1 MEEKERVAV
10 EVAVEVVA
18 VEVKARA
25 AAEVVAGGARA
36 RAAVREVAREEAAAV
51 DPKALR
57 EVDHLEVSITM
68 TMTTTLA
75 LPLVGVRVAVRGRKA
90 APQDLAAGMTTTPA
104 EAVGMITTPA
114 EATAVAR
121 EVAREVAV
129 PLVAMIITH
138 RAAREVA
145 REVVVAFLAAM
156 IITRLAAREAAKE
169 VAVPLAAMIIT
180 HQEAA
185 RAVAREVAHLT
196 ITMPQIV
203 AGARDLITERVTAK
217 EVKATARVV
226 KAVKATARV
235 AKEERA
241 TGRGI
246 QVPLAK
252 EASPA
257 TITPLVT
264 TTILTLA
271 AAQRDPRVLKGA
283 PVPPVMIITHRQ
295 EMITIPADHL
305 DLQRVPREAVEAD
318 DLPLEMTTT
327 RVPLPLEAE
336 ERGKAAEH
344 TQVMFL
350 SMNA

>member
-18 VEVKARA
+18 V
-25 AAEVVAGGARA
+25 GARE

-68 TMTTTLA
+68 MMTTTLA

-114 EATAVAR
+114 EATAV
-121 EVAREVAV
+121 
-129 PLVAMIITH
+129 
-138 RAAREVA
+138 AREVA

>member
-18 VEVKARA
+18 V
-25 AAEVVAGGARA
+25 GARE

-121 EVAREVAV
+121 EVAREVVVAF
-129 PLVAMIITH
+129 LAAMIITH